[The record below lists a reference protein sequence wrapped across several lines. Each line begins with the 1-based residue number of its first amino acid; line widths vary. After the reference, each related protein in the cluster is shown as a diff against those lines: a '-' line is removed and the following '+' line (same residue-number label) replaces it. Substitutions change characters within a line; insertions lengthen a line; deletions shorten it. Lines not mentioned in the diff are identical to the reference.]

1 MGRYLAIDHG
11 LKRIGLALSD
21 PMKIIAKPFKTIQYR
36 NLDDFFKTLTVIIEE
51 KEVECIVLGYPIGMK
66 GQETIQT
73 KNVLE
78 FNEKLKLKIKIPI
91 VFQDE
96 RLSSLSAEKSLIE
109 QKIKYIECTIKDIQ
123 DLKNGAFTPLG
134 RHPLLLAILAPLGG
148 MGSIAILPH
157 LMQMFGN
164 K

>member
-21 PMKIIAKPFKTIQYR
+21 PMKIIAKPFKTIQYS
-36 NLDDFFKTLTVIIEE
+36 NLDDFFKSLTVIIEE

-109 QKIKYIECTIKDIQ
+109 QKIKTGFNKSKIDET
-123 DLKNGAFTPLG
+123 AA
-134 RHPLLLAILAPLGG
+134 AIFLQQFLDTKR
-148 MGSIAILPH
+148 L
-157 LMQMFGN
+157 
-164 K
+164 

>member
-1 MGRYLAIDHG
+1 DLH
-11 LKRIGLALSD
+11 
-21 PMKIIAKPFKTIQYR
+21 
-36 NLDDFFKTLTVIIEE
+36 E
-51 KEVECIVLGYPIGMK
+51 
-66 GQETIQT
+66 
-73 KNVLE
+73 
-78 FNEKLKLKIKIPI
+78 KIKKATNAIEKKKLEDRVTQLTFI
-91 VFQDE
+91 DE
-96 RLSSLSAEKSLIE
+96 EISKLIE

-134 RHPLLLAILAPLGG
+134 RHPLLLAILAPSGG

>member
-1 MGRYLAIDHG
+1 MGSNNYINIMIEKKFSNVV

-21 PMKIIAKPFKTIQYR
+21 PMKIIAKPFKTIQYS
-36 NLDDFFKTLTVIIEE
+36 NLDDFFKSLTVIIEE

-109 QKIKYIECTIKDIQ
+109 QKIKTGFNKSKIDET
-123 DLKNGAFTPLG
+123 AA
-134 RHPLLLAILAPLGG
+134 AIFLQQFLDTKR
-148 MGSIAILPH
+148 I
-157 LMQMFGN
+157 
-164 K
+164 

>member
-1 MGRYLAIDHG
+1 MSRYLAIDHG
-11 LKRIGLALSD
+11 SKRVGLALSD
-21 PMKIIAKPFKTIQYR
+21 PMKIIAKPYKTITYSK
-36 NLDDFFKTLTVIIEE
+36 LDELIILLIKIIEE

-109 QKIKYIECTIKDIQ
+109 QKIKTGFNKSKIDET
-123 DLKNGAFTPLG
+123 AA
-134 RHPLLLAILAPLGG
+134 AIFLQQFLDTKR
-148 MGSIAILPH
+148 I
-157 LMQMFGN
+157 
-164 K
+164 